1 MKAKKLV
8 IYFLSL
14 VMILSA
20 FAPLATVS
28 VFAADDDKKDE
39 ETAEEETYDYLG
51 KPFASDKAKLAT

>member
-1 MKAKKLV
+1 MKAQKLV

-28 VFAADDDKKDE
+28 VFAADDDIKDE
-39 ETAEEETYDYLG
+39 QTAEEETYDYLG
-51 KPFASDKAKLAT
+51 